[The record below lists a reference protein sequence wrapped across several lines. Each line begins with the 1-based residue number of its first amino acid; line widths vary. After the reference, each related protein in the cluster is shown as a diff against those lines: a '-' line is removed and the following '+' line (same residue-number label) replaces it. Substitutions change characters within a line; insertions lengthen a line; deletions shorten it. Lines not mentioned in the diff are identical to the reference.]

1 MRKTRAKVAVG
12 AGDAFNSGFIYASCV
27 GKDIKESL
35 DTGNQVA
42 AFKLLGS
49 GARHLPT
56 KELLEE
62 QGSRELSDRAL
73 EKLTT
78 DYYDYGRKTRN
89 GILIGLFCFLFGWYT
104 TIPLF
109 QDEIWAQSEE
119 VMSCYKSSSENVQN
133 SNISNP
139 QT

>member
-1 MRKTRAKVAVG
+1 MEFKQIFLIAYRL
-12 AGDAFNSGFIYASCV
+12 NYLSS
-27 GKDIKESL
+27 KD
-35 DTGNQVA
+35 
-42 AFKLLGS
+42 
-49 GARHLPT
+49 
-56 KELLEE
+56 LLEE

-89 GILIGLFCFLFGWYT
+89 GILIGLCCFLFGWYS

-119 VMSCYKSSSENVQN
+119 VMSSYKRSSENVQN
-133 SNISNP
+133 SNIPNQ